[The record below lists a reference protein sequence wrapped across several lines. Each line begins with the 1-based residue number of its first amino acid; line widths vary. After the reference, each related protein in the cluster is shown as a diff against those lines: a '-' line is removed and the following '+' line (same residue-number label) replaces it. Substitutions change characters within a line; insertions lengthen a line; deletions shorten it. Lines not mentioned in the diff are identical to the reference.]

1 MATTAGLDSGRKG
14 GLPGVAKE
22 PSELRFRA
30 GGGLGD
36 AGGTIDSTAQIGHAY
51 RYTAQRVRT
60 VVLGGQKLELRGV
73 PSVEVTVAV
82 RDVFPPEAPVGLAA
96 VPGFAGEPSVGQA
109 PGQSAAQTG
118 EQAAPQIQRP
128 AIDLSWEPDLEPRV
142 AGYRVY
148 RRDLDGDAASV
159 WQQLGSELMP
169 MAAYRDLSVVAG
181 RRYAYRVTAV
191 SEAGNE
197 SAPSGVVVETA
208 PVP

>member
-1 MATTAGLDSGRKG
+1 
-14 GLPGVAKE
+14 
-22 PSELRFRA
+22 
-30 GGGLGD
+30 
-36 AGGTIDSTAQIGHAY
+36 
-51 RYTAQRVRT
+51 
-60 VVLGGQKLELRGV
+60 
-73 PSVEVTVAV
+73 
-82 RDVFPPEAPVGLAA
+82 
-96 VPGFAGEPSVGQA
+96 VGQTQ
-109 PGQSAAQTG
+109 GQSAAQTG

>member
-1 MATTAGLDSGRKG
+1 M
-14 GLPGVAKE
+14 
-22 PSELRFRA
+22 
-30 GGGLGD
+30 
-36 AGGTIDSTAQIGHAY
+36 
-51 RYTAQRVRT
+51 
-60 VVLGGQKLELRGV
+60 
-73 PSVEVTVAV
+73 
-82 RDVFPPEAPVGLAA
+82 
-96 VPGFAGEPSVGQA
+96 GQA

-181 RRYAYRVTAV
+181 STIRLPRDGSERGWERVCAKRRGGGDGPGAV
-191 SEAGNE
+191 ARYTRQRNC
-197 SAPSGVVVETA
+197 
-208 PVP
+208 